1 MVRQMVTA
9 RGIIGQLSKIIY
21 MLAWPQFKL
30 RDNFKTLHQRD
41 LISNRS
47 NLIRIFVTETITLII
62 NYQRILLGNFHG

>member
-21 MLAWPQFKL
+21 ILAWPQFKL

-41 LISNRS
+41 LIDG
-47 NLIRIFVTETITLII
+47 LIRIFVTEANTLII